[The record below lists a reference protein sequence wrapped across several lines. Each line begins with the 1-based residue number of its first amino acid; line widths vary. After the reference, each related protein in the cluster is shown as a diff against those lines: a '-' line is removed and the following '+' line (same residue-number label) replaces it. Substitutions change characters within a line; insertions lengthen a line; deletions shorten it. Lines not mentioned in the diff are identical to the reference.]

1 MKQESLTKI
10 QDKTSLELKLS
21 TKLHITQLKFRKY
34 HIPLNSILLPTK
46 SFDKLLQLSQ
56 KKYHISEKNIRAYLY
71 TFINY
76 SQNYI

>member
-34 HIPLNSILLPTK
+34 HIPLNSILLPTE

-56 KKYHISEKNIRAYLY
+56 KSIISQKKISEH
-71 TFINY
+71 TFILL
-76 SQNYI
+76 